1 MKLFKLLDLD
11 YGSRFGVRHKHW
23 VASAVGAAIGL
34 GSTIFGGIQSSKA
47 EKRAREREEKA
58 YNSQQAYWKR
68 KYNEDY
74 SDTAAGR
81 NMLRRAKEFA
91 DANWKKSQ
99 GAAAVGGA
107 SDASVAMAK
116 EQGNKVYS
124 DTMASLASADVQR
137 KDSAAMG
144 IMNSEASYAQA
155 QANQA
160 RQQGANIANVAS
172 GLSNAAMMAGAAIDS
187 GSQASKTS
195 GVNTPVAETST
206 GSGGHKFDGS
216 TSIAPTVTAELEKLR
231 DKPISL

>member
-172 GLSNAAMMAGAAIDS
+172 GLSNAAMMAGAAID

>member
-195 GVNTPVAETST
+195 GVKSETPAQENPGTDIEVGPATDYDT
-206 GSGGHKFDGS
+206 QVDD
-216 TSIAPTVTAELEKLR
+216 PLR
-231 DKPISL
+231 KNYA

>member
-172 GLSNAAMMAGAAIDS
+172 GLSNAAMMAGAAID

-206 GSGGHKFDGS
+206 GAGGHKFDGS
-216 TSIAPTVTAELEKLR
+216 TSVAPNVTAELEKLR
-231 DKPISL
+231 GKPISL

>member
-11 YGSRFGVRHKHW
+11 YGIHFGVKKKPW

-144 IMNSEASYAQA
+144 IMNSEASNAQA

-195 GVNTPVAETST
+195 GVKSETPTQGDT
-206 GSGGHKFDGS
+206 GADIKVGPATDYD
-216 TSIAPTVTAELEKLR
+216 TQVDDPLR
-231 DKPISL
+231 KNYA